1 MAGKSTKK
9 NTNIHI
15 ERAFIEDSN
24 EILGVLKKLNGKDRD
39 IIESNIENGKLQ
51 MALAISKQNLVKSRL
66 VVNIKRQNLPT
77 SDITVK
83 PMTIATKKSEK
94 SGKNS
99 DKTNA
104 NTNAVAEIVK
114 SSNVKKKSHEASVVT
129 IGRTLRGNRI
139 KLEKNGDSN
148 AIGRTMTKSNSNA
161 VMMVTKSRNLKENQ
175 TVDNSEMK
183 DAEVE
188 VKVRPKRS
196 AAITYYNEEALSKKF
211 KYQE

>member
-1 MAGKSTKK
+1 MAGKSKE

-15 ERAFIEDSN
+15 ERMFIEDCK
-24 EILGVLKKLNGKDRD
+24 EILGVLKKLNKKDRD

-51 MALAISKQNLVKSRL
+51 MALAISKQNLVESRL
-66 VVNIKRQNLPT
+66 VVSIKPQNLPT

-94 SGKNS
+94 SGKSS

-104 NTNAVAEIVK
+104 NTNAIAETVK
-114 SSNVKKKSHEASVVT
+114 SSNDKKKSHEVSVVAV
-129 IGRTLRGNRI
+129 GRALRSNGINS
-139 KLEKNGDSN
+139 EKNVDSN
-148 AIGRTMTKSNSNA
+148 AIGRTMKKSNSNA
-161 VMMVTKSRNLKENQ
+161 VMMLTKSRNLKENQ
-175 TVDNSEMK
+175 AVDNPEMK

-196 AAITYYNEEALSKKF
+196 AAITCYNEDALSKRF